1 MTTLVVEGEEA
12 AALEALAVQLGIQVV
27 QQVALPPDVL
37 PMELE
42 GEGDVEAARKGLDD
56 LFNLY

>member
-1 MTTLVVEGEEA
+1 MTLVVEGEEA